1 VNKENMKIKQYLPGL
16 AAVTLIAIAGK
27 LLSNIII
34 NIGSVTL
41 AIIIG
46 IIVGNLLPKRDRLEK
61 GISFSVSKILPFA
74 IMLLGVELQL
84 KLLLKLGLPA
94 ILMIIIMVSG
104 TIIAGFTAGKL
115 LGLNPKFS
123 LLMGCGN
130 AICGSSAIAAVAPVI
145 GNDENEIGLSIG
157 VVNLMGTIGIFI
169 LPAVAHFLN
178 LSDIQSGGLIGGI
191 LQAVGQVVAA
201 GYSVSDKVGNIS
213 VIIKM
218 GRVLMLGPVVAILA
232 FIIGRINNSQSSG
245 NSGSFAFPKFIIGFF
260 IFSFLASYGYL
271 NPELAAYIKS
281 AGKILLL
288 TSMSGVGMQIKFSA
302 LIKQG
307 PDALKLGTVIV
318 IFQFALAVG
327 MVYLLF

>member
-1 VNKENMKIKQYLPGL
+1 MKIKQYLPGL
-16 AAVTLIAIAGK
+16 LAVTLIAIAGN
-27 LLSNIII
+27 LLSNIIV

-46 IIVGNLLPKRDRLEK
+46 IAVGNLLPKRDILEE
-61 GISFSVSKILPFA
+61 GINFSIAKILPFA

-84 KLLLKLGLPA
+84 KLLMQLGFSA
-94 ILMIIIMVSG
+94 ILMVIIMVTS
-104 TIIAGFTAGKL
+104 TIAAGFGAGKFF
-115 LGLNPKFS
+115 GFNPKFS

-130 AICGSSAIAAVAPVI
+130 AICGSSAIAAVAPII
-145 GNDENEIGLSIG
+145 GNDKNEIGLSIG

-169 LPAVAHFLN
+169 LPAVAHLFN
-178 LSDIQSGGLIGGI
+178 FSDIQSGGLIGGI

-201 GYSVSDKVGNIS
+201 GYSVSDNVGNIS

-218 GRVLMLGPVVAILA
+218 GRVLMLGPVVAVLA
-232 FIIGRINNSQSSG
+232 YIIGRINNIQDASKSG
-245 NSGSFAFPKFIIGFF
+245 GFAFPKFIIGFF

-271 NPELAAYIKS
+271 NPEQATNIKS
-281 AGKILLL
+281 TGKIFLLI
-288 TSMSGVGMQIKFSA
+288 SMSGIGMQIKISS

-318 IFQFALAVG
+318 LFQFVLAIGIVF
-327 MVYLLF
+327 VLF